1 MNLQYLIHLA
11 NYSDGVLYVLGALLL
26 VELSVIVDR
35 FWFLRRTRWIGYL
48 PIAERSFWSAGPA
61 PLQGR
66 PGRKALPS
74 ARRFGAAP
82 F

>member
-1 MNLQYLIHLA
+1 MNTINQGPAHPLDRLSA
-11 NYSDGVLYVLGALLL
+11 YSGII
-26 VELSVIVDR
+26 S
-35 FWFLRRTRWIGYL
+35 
-48 PIAERSFWSAGPA
+48 WSAGPA

-66 PGRKALPS
+66 PGRKALSS